1 MAKIQSS
8 SLGYVAAIF
17 FGIGIGGMLCGLPI
31 IWADYYGR
39 TNFGAIRGVVLTVQV
54 AAQAFGPILSGA
66 MHDWTHN
73 YDLSL
78 LVFSLMAIL
87 SALICPLIRPPSP

>member
-1 MAKIQSS
+1 M
-8 SLGYVAAIF
+8 
-17 FGIGIGGMLCGLPI
+17 PI

-54 AAQAFGPILSGA
+54 GAQAVGPILSGA
-66 MHDWTHN
+66 LRDWTYN

-78 LVFSLMAIL
+78 LTFSFMAIL
-87 SALICPLIRPPSP
+87 SACICPFIRPPSY